1 MPASRLV
8 HVIDDDDAL
17 RDSLRFLLAS
27 AKFDVETYES
37 AIAFLAAL
45 PRIKSGCIVTDVRM
59 PRLSGIELLRRLKS
73 MSIDLPVIVM
83 TGHGDIALAVEAM
96 KEGAIEFLEKP
107 FDDEVLLK
115 AVRVALDR
123 YGKEAKKYA
132 EKAQIKERLNS
143 LSQREREVLE
153 GLIAGHPNKV
163 IASNLKISPRTV
175 EIYRAHVMTKMNAD
189 SLSDLVRMGLLL
201 GLFEKG

>member
-1 MPASRLV
+1 MPASVLV

-17 RDSLRFLLAS
+17 RDSLRFLLRS

-37 AIAFLAAL
+37 ATAFLAAL
-45 PRIKSGCIVTDVRM
+45 PQIKGGCIVTDMRM

-83 TGHGDIALAVEAM
+83 TGHGDIALAVDAM

-107 FDDEVLLK
+107 FDDEILLK

-123 YGKEAKKYA
+123 YDKEAKKDA
-132 EKAQIKERLNS
+132 EKAQIREKLNS

-153 GLIAGHPNKV
+153 GLIAGHPNKI
-163 IASNLKISPRTV
+163 IASDLKISPRTV

-189 SLSDLVRMGLLL
+189 SLSELVRMSLLA

>member
-27 AKFDVETYES
+27 AKFDVEAYES
-37 AIAFLAAL
+37 ATAFLAAL
-45 PRIKSGCIVTDVRM
+45 PRIKGGCIVTDVRM

-83 TGHGDIALAVEAM
+83 TGHGDIALAVNAM

-107 FDDEVLLK
+107 FD
-115 AVRVALDR
+115 
-123 YGKEAKKYA
+123 
-132 EKAQIKERLNS
+132 
-143 LSQREREVLE
+143 
-153 GLIAGHPNKV
+153 
-163 IASNLKISPRTV
+163 
-175 EIYRAHVMTKMNAD
+175 
-189 SLSDLVRMGLLL
+189 
-201 GLFEKG
+201 

>member
-1 MPASRLV
+1 MPASKLV

-37 AIAFLAAL
+37 ATAFLAAL
-45 PRIKSGCIVTDVRM
+45 PQIKGGCIVTDVRM

-73 MSIDLPVIVM
+73 MSVDLPVIVM
-83 TGHGDIALAVEAM
+83 TGHGDIALAVDAM

-115 AVRVALDR
+115 AVGVALDR
-123 YGKEAKKYA
+123 YGKEAKKDA
-132 EKAQIKERLNS
+132 EKAEIRERLIS

-163 IASNLKISPRTV
+163 IASDLKISPRTV

-189 SLSDLVRMGLLL
+189 SLSDLVRMSLLM

>member
-1 MPASRLV
+1 MPASKLV

-45 PRIKSGCIVTDVRM
+45 PQIKGGCIVTDVRM

-73 MSIDLPVIVM
+73 MSVDLPVIVM
-83 TGHGDIALAVEAM
+83 TGHGDIALAVDAM

-115 AVRVALDR
+115 AVGVALDR
-123 YGKEAKKYA
+123 YGKEAKKDA
-132 EKAQIKERLNS
+132 EKMQIRERLNS

-163 IASNLKISPRTV
+163 IASDLKISPRTV

-189 SLSDLVRMGLLL
+189 SLSDLVRMSLLM